1 MKAILTLYNS
11 RRDVYGNCYYAVE
24 ACTEKGKSA
33 RGTISA
39 PNIDTRDCRENLKW
53 WVTQQELPIRE
64 FTRFTRGMEH
74 IGCTWEDIKANLLK
88 QLRRRK
94 HAMPTV

>member
-24 ACTEKGKSA
+24 VIGFNRKTA
-33 RGTISA
+33 RGTIGA
-39 PNIDTRDCRENLKW
+39 PNIDIRDCREQLKW
-53 WVTQQELPIRE
+53 WVPQRELPIRE
-64 FTRFTRGMEH
+64 FNKFTKSMEY
-74 IGCTWEDIKANLLK
+74 IGCSWDDIKANLLK

-94 HAMPTV
+94 P